1 VFYDAFTPEGKQR
14 YLAGEEMDPD
24 RDVDQAKLRGVF
36 TSVSEYMVKSTQENL
51 KQRQKVLG
59 VEISEA
65 GHALNALPENTSSI
79 SAPEIRAKVER
90 YKALSADMS
99 AVTQAIREGNPNFLT
114 DLPDGEVKKAF
125 DDCVNSG
132 G

>member
-1 VFYDAFTPEGKQR
+1 LLQSPMAGLDERNKQKFNVKAAIVFYDAFTPEGKQR

-59 VEISEA
+59 VEISDA
-65 GHALNALPENTSSI
+65 GHALCLLYTS
-79 SAPEIRAKVER
+79 
-90 YKALSADMS
+90 
-99 AVTQAIREGNPNFLT
+99 
-114 DLPDGEVKKAF
+114 
-125 DDCVNSG
+125 
-132 G
+132 